1 MYKQKVWCL
10 VPAAGLGSRLDTGT
24 PKQYIDLLGK
34 ALIRHTLDALGV
46 CKHISG
52 IVVGLAAGDEQW
64 RHVVTGED
72 KILGTY
78 LGGASRAETV
88 LKGLYFL
95 EPNVSDGDWV
105 LIHDAARPCVRV
117 SDIERLIS
125 SRGSGSSGA
134 ILAVKAVDTLK
145 EGNRHQDSIKTLPR
159 DYLWH
164 AQTPQIFPYKVLR
177 DALEACDLA
186 CLSDDSS
193 AMEIAGHSPKLI
205 VGSVENLKV
214 TTQDDLE
221 LATIILQA
229 RYGILHK

>member
-1 MYKQKVWCL
+1 MSKPKVWCL
-10 VPAAGLGSRLDTGT
+10 VPAAGLGSRLDSRT
-24 PKQYIDLLGK
+24 PKQYINLLGK

-46 CKHISG
+46 CRHISG

-64 RHVVTGED
+64 QHVVTDED

-78 LGGASRAETV
+78 LGGESRAETV

-95 EPNVSDGDWV
+95 EPNVSDEDWV

-134 ILAVKAVDTLK
+134 ILAVRAVDTLK
-145 EGNRHQDSIKTLPR
+145 EEDRHQNSIKTVPR
-159 DYLWH
+159 NHLWH

-177 DALEACDLA
+177 DALGTCDLA
-186 CLSDDSS
+186 RLSDDSS

-205 VGSVENLKV
+205 VGCVENLKV

-221 LATIILQA
+221 LARIILEA
-229 RYGILHK
+229 RYGMLQK